1 MSGLFATLN
10 QSVQSLHAQSIGIEV
25 AGRNLA
31 NVNNP
36 EFARQRVIFGDR
48 GTVITAQGA
57 QSLGIEA
64 KSVQQVRDALIDQQV
79 GRETASLASLTSESD
94 IYAQTQAA
102 LGESIDR
109 AQTVTSP
116 AAGMSGVVSDFFNAF
131 QAFAASPTDL
141 GQRQN
146 LIQQAG
152 ILTGRFNATDARL
165 AQVQADTSTNIAVD
179 VASVNDLLANVASLN
194 KQIGSLEITA
204 PGTAIDLRDQRQASI
219 EKLAGLIGA
228 ETAINATQAGQ
239 VDVFV
244 RDAGGAAITLVSLAS
259 VANPVNY
266 IGTGLT
272 AGTAGTPIAL
282 STGKINGFFTAR
294 DGAVQD
300 LRDNLNTFAAQ
311 IGSAVNTAYN
321 PLSTVGAD
329 FFTFTTGSAAS
340 TLSLA
345 AGMSPVT
352 LKASNG
358 AAGDNTLASAVAAL
372 ASRSF
377 AITSGDAI
385 DGTFSKYYAGVVSD
399 FGRTVAGTT
408 NRMEDQANITKLVN
422 QQRQSISGV
431 SMDEEMADLLKYQ
444 HAFEASSRVI
454 SIIDGLLDIVVNR
467 LGA

>member
-109 AQTVTSP
+109 TQTVTSP

-244 RDAGGAAITLVSLAS
+244 RDAVGAAITLVSLAS